1 MPNEDIKKLFL
12 NLLGVNIEESDLR
25 EFYFDKKFQ
34 KKVLK
39 LNGKENY
46 NLFKKILEIIS
57 SKDLTHYKN
66 LKFNLKN
73 YKRVHV
79 NNCYVIIFYDD
90 INKKVYFIDYDHHD
104 KIYKN

>member
-1 MPNEDIKKLFL
+1 MQNEYMKKLFFDL
-12 NLLGVNIEESDLR
+12 FEVNIEKSDFR
-25 EFYFDKKFQ
+25 DFYFDKKFQ

-39 LNGKENY
+39 LKGKESY

-57 SKDLTHYKN
+57 CEDITHYKN

-73 YKRVHV
+73 YRRVHV
-79 NNCYVIIFYDD
+79 NNSYVIIFYDD
-90 INKKVYFIDYDHHD
+90 ISKKVYFVDYDHHD